1 MGAARVGMG
10 GVGVLVAVVAVVWLT
25 WVAGHFTTERATEAK
40 MQCSRKVI
48 ATHWVPCDIFIT
60 ERGEKKQQNALA
72 LARSLTL
79 CMCTTFRPAAVIPG
93 GETACGIGAGMAEQR
108 GEQQWGWKRL
118 GGGKAGNCTE
128 RETGGNEA
136 PRETGGKK
144 RSKRL
149 N

>member
-60 ERGEKKQQNALA
+60 EGGDSKTLWLWRAL
-72 LARSLTL
+72 SL
-79 CMCTTFRPAAVIPG
+79 CVC
-93 GETACGIGAGMAEQR
+93 
-108 GEQQWGWKRL
+108 
-118 GGGKAGNCTE
+118 
-128 RETGGNEA
+128 A
-136 PRETGGKK
+136 PPSGP
-144 RSKRL
+144 L
-149 N
+149 Q